1 MASLYLQ
8 LTYEEYKE
16 LEEQLREL
24 KETSHKSEG
33 GFYHKSI
40 RLKITENTTLEFHG
54 PLVKATTEQE
64 VPSIPSI
71 PWTEECPS
79 YDHKHHHV
87 TGDR

>member
-24 KETSHKSEG
+24 KETSHVSEG

-40 RLKITENTTLEFHG
+40 RLRITENMVLEFHG
-54 PLVKATTEQE
+54 PLVKVAEEQE
-64 VPSIPSI
+64 VPPIPSI
-71 PWTEECPS
+71 PWDQECPT
-79 YDHKHHHV
+79 YDHRHHHV
-87 TGDR
+87 